1 MQQLKKRFEELA
13 GRAAGRGCWTF
24 SEFLNLAEQDTLC
37 RLKLDAPFALEGGYP
52 SAERKIAMFGS
63 ESDCAYLATAPICCL
78 CVTPLSQKFA
88 DALTHRDFLGALT
101 GLGIRREVLGDI
113 IVSENRGYVFCLE
126 TMADYIR
133 EQFTQ
138 VKHTSVKVSLEEAPP
153 PMVVEPPE
161 ITRSNIASERL
172 DAIVA
177 AVYKLSRGE
186 SQKLFEQGKIFVNSR
201 MTENTSAGLKPGD
214 MISVRGMGRFSYEGI
229 EAETRKGRLRVNV
242 RIY

>member
-1 MQQLKKRFEELA
+1 
-13 GRAAGRGCWTF
+13 
-24 SEFLNLAEQDTLC
+24 
-37 RLKLDAPFALEGGYP
+37 
-52 SAERKIAMFGS
+52 
-63 ESDCAYLATAPICCL
+63 
-78 CVTPLSQKFA
+78 
-88 DALTHRDFLGALT
+88 
-101 GLGIRREVLGDI
+101 
-113 IVSENRGYVFCLE
+113 
-126 TMADYIR
+126 
-133 EQFTQ
+133 
-138 VKHTSVKVSLEEAPP
+138 EAPP

-177 AVYKLSRGE
+177 AVYKLSRGD